1 MESHNCVQDIFRQ
14 LQILLAVGPKIEL
27 FGEAFDVQILKAG
40 FEQPFVEKVVC
51 HNLDSVLE
59 TYLMGSKLVSR
70 HLIEA
75 LAELANGVRNH

>member
-1 MESHNCVQDIFRQ
+1 M
-14 LQILLAVGPKIEL
+14 QILE
-27 FGEAFDVQILKAG
+27 AG

-59 TYLMGSKLVSR
+59 AHLMGSKLVSR

-75 LAELANGVRNH
+75 LAELANGVGNH